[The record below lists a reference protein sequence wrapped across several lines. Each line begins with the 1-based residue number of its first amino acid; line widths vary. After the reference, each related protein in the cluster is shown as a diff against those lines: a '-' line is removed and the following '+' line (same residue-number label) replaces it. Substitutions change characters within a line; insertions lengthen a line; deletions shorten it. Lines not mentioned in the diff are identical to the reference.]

1 MKSKSHIVYFICL
14 YKLWKEKTLL
24 SYDKIIKSK
33 ILDDDNIYKM
43 YIIASGYKEKLEEL
57 EKIWN
62 HPKIE
67 ITFYSENIKLHEYPG
82 IEMVKKIS
90 FNHPCDKILYF
101 HSKGI
106 TRKNAADDW
115 VAYLEYF
122 NIENYKIVTEYLDNG
137 YDAVSVEYLKKPK
150 PHFSGNF
157 WWANCNY
164 INKLKLPNQE
174 SKRHDFEF
182 FIGNSN
188 KFKFIS
194 LHQSIND
201 SKWFTGF
208 NAKDR
213 GVYTLE
219 NYKNKFN
226 KREFKKV

>member
-1 MKSKSHIVYFICL
+1 MNSKLHIVYFICL
-14 YKLWKEKTLL
+14 YKLWEEKTIL
-24 SYDKIIKSK
+24 SYNNIIKSK
-33 ILDDDNIYKM
+33 ILDDQQLSKM
-43 YIIASGYKEKLEEL
+43 HIIASGDKSKLNEL
-57 EKIWN
+57 EKIWK

-67 ITFYSENIKLHEYPG
+67 ISFYSEDIKLHEYPG

-90 FNHPCDKILYF
+90 EINPNDKILYF

-122 NIENYKIVTEYLDNG
+122 NIENYKKTTKYLDNG
-137 YDAVSVEYLKKPK
+137 YDAVSVEYLKNPK

-164 INKLKLPNQE
+164 INKLKLPGPN

-182 FIGNSN
+182 FIGTNN
-188 KFKFIS
+188 KFNFIS

-201 SKWFTGF
+201 SNWFKGF
-208 NAKDR
+208 NVRDR